1 MKKTPAENLEFY
13 QERRLRQL
21 NLDRPLDGSEIILD
35 TEGDG
40 SSIQGDENY

>member
-1 MKKTPAENLEFY
+1 MKNAPAESLEFY

-35 TEGDG
+35 TEGSGAASMD
-40 SSIQGDENY
+40 DNY